1 MIENSYQW
9 ANDGWGGHIVVC
21 LSPFWPR
28 VRCAPS
34 CFKLTGGTLQGPS
47 LIHITPLLSTDEAR
61 TSMQPAIDFVTA
73 HGGSV
78 TIQEFPSY
86 LAFFTQYVTAAQ
98 AVRASPR
105 PFPRN

>member
-1 MIENSYQW
+1 MSSFFFL
-9 ANDGWGGHIVVC
+9 AACV
-21 LSPFWPR
+21 
-28 VRCAPS
+28 
-34 CFKLTGGTLQGPS
+34 KLTCDTLQGPS

-86 LAFFTQYVTAAQ
+86 LAFFNQYVTAAQ
-98 AVRASPR
+98 AVRAS
-105 PFPRN
+105 FPLSPDTQLS

>member
-1 MIENSYQW
+1 MN
-9 ANDGWGGHIVVC
+9 
-21 LSPFWPR
+21 
-28 VRCAPS
+28 
-34 CFKLTGGTLQGPS
+34 LTFGALQGPS

-86 LAFFTQYVTAAQ
+86 LAFFNQYVTAAQ
-98 AVRASPR
+98 AVRSSFPLSPDTQLS
-105 PFPRN
+105 